1 MRLKS
6 VKLTHFRGYRA
17 TTVIPIDEAMTG
29 IVGRN
34 DYGKST
40 ILEALAIFFESGDV
54 KADKSDMN
62 CFSLA
67 EGAEQFEIACEFDD
81 LPEALVLDENAQ
93 TSLAQEYLLNAEGAL
108 EIVKTFKANTGKLE
122 RTAIRCQHPA
132 DEALAGLLSLK
143 MADLRKLGEQQGVA
157 EQVADKRVA
166 SQWRQAIRDAAQP
179 IACQEMLLDVSKG
192 LSTDSKSI
200 WEKIEAQLPTFALFK
215 ADRESSDGDAE
226 AKNPLQ
232 QAVKEAQA
240 ALQDQ
245 ISALEQQIEASVLDV
260 ATRTLDKLREM
271 APELANEL
279 TPRFKEKPKWS
290 FSFTL
295 DGENGIPINK
305 RGSGVRRLILLYF
318 FRAEAEKAVVG
329 SQRNVIYAIEEP
341 ETSQHP
347 NYQMMLMKALLEL
360 SNQPNRQIIVTTH
373 VPALAGLMPIEGI
386 RYVTKDENGIPIVKM
401 PNDDVLK
408 EAAESLGVLPETG
421 MERAKGVVL
430 VEGKSDVT
438 FLRHAANTLKAGGHL
453 QSSLE
458 DAGIVPILIGGCG
471 SVKHWV
477 TLNLADDLGLP
488 WCVFLDSDIGGS
500 PEQVASI
507 AKRKQE
513 VEARGRAF
521 YSTRKR
527 EIENYLC
534 PDMIDARTGVRVN
547 FTDTCDAKKII
558 GKAVGIK
565 GDDLIDKL
573 WPHMTAEQILQ
584 RSMYQEGAERRS
596 ELKELVENMLALVP

>member
-1 MRLKS
+1 MRLKA
-6 VKLTHFRGYRA
+6 VKLSHFRGYRA

-67 EGAEQFEIACEFDD
+67 DGAEQFEIACEFDD

-93 TSLAQEYLLNAEGAL
+93 TSLAQEYLLNAEGAF
-108 EIVKTFKANTGKLE
+108 EIVKTFKASTGKLE
-122 RTAIRCQHPA
+122 RTSIRCQHPA

-143 MADLRKLGEQQGVA
+143 MAELKRLGEQQGVA
-157 EQVADKRVA
+157 QHVVDKRVA
-166 SQWRQAIRDAAQP
+166 SQWRHAIRDAAQP
-179 IACQEMLLDVSKG
+179 ISCQETLLDVSKG

-200 WEKIEAQLPTFALFK
+200 WEKIEAQLPTFALFRS
-215 ADRESSDGDAE
+215 DRESSDGDAE

-260 ATRTLDKLREM
+260 ASRTLDKLREM

-279 TPRFKEKPKWS
+279 TPRFREKPKWS
-290 FSFTL
+290 FNFTL

-305 RGSGVRRLILLYF
+305 RGSGVRRLILLNF
-318 FRAEAEKAVVG
+318 FRAEAEKAVLG
-329 SQRNVIYAIEEP
+329 TQRNVIYAIEEP

-360 SNQPNRQIIVTTH
+360 SNQPNRQILVTTH
-373 VPALAGLMPIEGI
+373 VPALAGLIPIDGI
-386 RYVTKDENGIPIVKM
+386 RYVTKDESGVPFVKM
-401 PNDDVLK
+401 PDNEVLK

-438 FLRHAANTLKAGGHL
+438 FLRHASKALQASGHL
-453 QSSLE
+453 ESSLE

-488 WCVFLDSDIGGS
+488 WCVFLDSDIGGT

-513 VEARGRAF
+513 VEGSGRAF
-521 YSTRKR
+521 YSTQKR

-534 PDMIDARTGVRVN
+534 PDMIEARTGVRVN

-573 WPHMTAEQILQ
+573 WPHMTADQIIHC
-584 RSMYQEGAERRS
+584 SMYQENDESRS
-596 ELKELVENMLALVP
+596 ELKELIENLFVLVS